1 MVWAL
6 ERYDQKINFP
16 YGKNCIYFTRRFF
29 LSPLQNILASQQVF
43 QEFGRRYAE
52 LDFDATLFFVDAF
65 LKMLKK
71 QLQNII
77 AFLLIGIYTCF
88 VSKHHMSLFK
98 QPSSVFTGTRVYVVS
113 NITAPVCGVPAI
125 ITQNFNK
132 QVILIISLPFRNV
145 FIYVLF
151 SYPQ

>member
-1 MVWAL
+1 MTRKL
-6 ERYDQKINFP
+6 IFPMERIASISPDVL
-16 YGKNCIYFTRRFF
+16 F

-98 QPSSVFTGTRVYVVS
+98 QPSSVFTGTRLYVVS

-132 QVILIISLPFRNV
+132 QVILIISLPFRSV

>member
-1 MVWAL
+1 MTRKL
-6 ERYDQKINFP
+6 IFPMERIASISPDVS
-16 YGKNCIYFTRRFF
+16 F

-98 QPSSVFTGTRVYVVS
+98 QPSSVFTGTRLYVVS

-132 QVILIISLPFRNV
+132 QVILIISLPFRSV